1 MLLRAFAR
9 IARATGGVAST
20 FSQALDEAKNNFIA
34 NSRTD
39 AWKVLVLMM
48 DKKSGLDE
56 TTWRG
61 MIAPIEDMGVL
72 IVPVGMGREMDTLE
86 YYYMSAYRDTV
97 VFASDYT
104 SIYYLTTSENIMNS
118 VVRCK

>member
-9 IARATGGVAST
+9 IARATGEVASK
-20 FSQALDEAKNNFIA
+20 FSQALDEAKNNFKA

-48 DKKSGLDE
+48 DNKSGMNK
-56 TTWRG
+56 TTLHD

-72 IVPVGMGREMDTLE
+72 IVPVCMGREIDPLE
-86 YYYMSAYRDTV
+86 CYYYSTYRDTI
-97 VFASDYT
+97 VFASDYRQT
-104 SIYYLTTSENIMNS
+104 SYLTTSENIMNS